1 MANLHLSTQLIVP
14 KYHFKLQQDF
24 PILSQC
30 STNINSIQ
38 TKQPLEPVQNSCY
51 SHCGLRLFRDNFFP
65 ILASMHCLKKT
76 LMALS
81 KEEGIQGR
89 KSNSIDYQPNYC
101 LHHNVTFFFSWLHV
115 GYQRFFC
122 VSRYSVIWIFRFWN
136 TWLGYQ
142 WLPRWGSGLLLQ
154 LIDCVGFA
162 FYFILNTSFSWK

>member
-1 MANLHLSTQLIVP
+1 MLNQHKFKTNKTNSWNQFKIVVTVTVVLA
-14 KYHFKLQQDF
+14 FLG
-24 PILSQC
+24 I
-30 STNINSIQ
+30 I
-38 TKQPLEPVQNSCY
+38 
-51 SHCGLRLFRDNFFP
+51 FFP
-65 ILASMHCLKKT
+65 ILTSMHCLKKT

-81 KEEGIQGR
+81 KERVFKGV
-89 KSNSIDYQPNYC
+89 K
-101 LHHNVTFFFSWLHV
+101 VTALITNQIIAYITMLLSFFSWLHV

-122 VSRYSVIWIFRFWN
+122 VSRYSVIRIFRFWN

>member
-1 MANLHLSTQLIVP
+1 MLNQHKFKTNKTNPWNQFKIVVTVTVVLG
-14 KYHFKLQQDF
+14 FLG
-24 PILSQC
+24 I
-30 STNINSIQ
+30 I
-38 TKQPLEPVQNSCY
+38 
-51 SHCGLRLFRDNFFP
+51 FFP

-122 VSRYSVIWIFRFWN
+122 VSRYSVIWIFHFWN